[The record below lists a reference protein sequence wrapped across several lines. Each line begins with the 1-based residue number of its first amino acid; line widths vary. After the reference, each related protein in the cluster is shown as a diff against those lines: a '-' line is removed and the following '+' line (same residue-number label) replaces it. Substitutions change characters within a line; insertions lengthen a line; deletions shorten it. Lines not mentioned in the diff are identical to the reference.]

1 MLGGRLKFCCLFLS
15 LLQTK
20 TEGKLK
26 EDQDAKRK
34 TLVDR
39 MNESDAK
46 NLLAITLSVLDV
58 LDVSITFRYCLCKL
72 IVEPS

>member
-15 LLQTK
+15 LPQTK

-26 EDQDAKRK
+26 EDQDAIRK
-34 TLVDR
+34 TVENR
-39 MNESDAK
+39 MTESDAK
-46 NLLAITLSVLDV
+46 NLLVITLSVLGV
-58 LDVSITFRYCLCKL
+58 LDVSITLRYCLCKL